1 MVYGFQFSQPLITCE
16 RHVRDLLDLVALQVE
31 AGEGSQVTEGGLSG
45 AVDLVPAQVQHLDP
59 GRDHGVYHGDA
70 ELPRQL
76 VVAEVQGGQ
85 VGQVMRAV
93 LTQGGHR
100 EVVTREN
107 QRPEELVFVLR
118 FKI

>member
-1 MVYGFQFSQPLITCE
+1 M
-16 RHVRDLLDLVALQVE
+16 
-31 AGEGSQVTEGGLSG
+31 TEGGLPG

-59 GRDHGVYHGDA
+59 GRDHGVYHRDA

-76 VVAEVQGGQ
+76 IVAEVQGGQ

-107 QRPEELVFVLR
+107 QRPGKNICIV
-118 FKI
+118 